1 MAYFSDKFNGT
12 NYFENINFHHL
23 EFYVG
28 NAKQA
33 SEYYK
38 QIFGFQD
45 YAYAGPET
53 GVKDKVSYVIK
64 KNQVFYVLTTP
75 LLSNHP
81 ISDWLRKHGDG
92 VYDVA
97 FSVDSVEESY
107 NGCIKRG
114 GKSANELFAINDDN
128 GFYAKA
134 SIQSYGDCIHS
145 FINNEHYKIWAP
157 NFIILEPKSLWKH
170 KTVSDCLEDTKIELI
185 DHVVANVELDKMD
198 YWKEYYEKIFGFCA
212 FVRFD
217 ETDIS
222 TKYSSLKSVV
232 LRSENWKVKLP
243 INEPAEGLK
252 KSQIEEYL
260 DFNEGPGIQHIALL
274 SSDILETIRLL
285 KRNGLKFLQLP
296 DTYYELLRK
305 KNILI
310 KEDIDK
316 IQKLGILVDHDEE
329 GYLLQL
335 FTQPMQD
342 RPTLFIEIIQRRGS
356 RGFGQGNFQSLFESI
371 ELEQERRGNL

>member
-1 MAYFSDKFNGT
+1 MAYFTNKFEGKK
-12 NYFENINFHHL
+12 YFKGIGFHHL

-38 QIFGFQD
+38 NIFGFSN

-53 GVKDKVSYVIK
+53 GLKDRVSYVMR
-64 KNQVFYVLTTP
+64 KNKVFYVLTTP
-75 LLSNHP
+75 LKSNHV
-81 ISDWLRKHGDG
+81 ISNWLLKHGDG
-92 VYDVA
+92 VYDIA
-97 FSVDSVEESY
+97 FSVNSVVDAYE
-107 NGCIKRG
+107 GCLERG
-114 GKSANELFAINDDN
+114 GESAYALFSTDDEN
-128 GFYAKA
+128 GSFSKA
-134 SIQSYGDCIHS
+134 SIKSYGDCIHS
-145 FINNEHYKIWAP
+145 FVNNNEYKLWAP
-157 NFIILEPKSLWKH
+157 NFVENLDNEQDS
-170 KTVSDCLEDTKIELI
+170 EDTKIELI

-198 YWKEYYEKIFGFCA
+198 FWKEYYEKIFGFSA

-274 SSDILETIRLL
+274 TSDIIQTIKVLRN
-285 KRNGLKFLQLP
+285 NGLKFLNLP
-296 DTYYELLRK
+296 DTYYELLKK

-310 KEDIDK
+310 KEDIIK
-316 IQKLGILVDHDEE
+316 LKELGILLDSDDE

-335 FTQPMQD
+335 FTQPIQD

-371 ELEQERRGNL
+371 ELEQARRGNL

>member
-1 MAYFSDKFNGT
+1 MAFFSNEFNGT
-12 NYFENINFHHL
+12 NYFESINFHHL

-33 SEYYK
+33 REYYK
-38 QIFGFQD
+38 KVFGFVD
-45 YAYAGPET
+45 FAYSGPET
-53 GVKDKVSYVIK
+53 GVKNKVSYVLK
-64 KNQVFYVLTTP
+64 KNQVFFVLTTP
-75 LLSNHP
+75 LESNNYISKWLS
-81 ISDWLRKHGDG
+81 LHGDG
-92 VYDVA
+92 VYDIA
-97 FSVDSVEESY
+97 FHVNSVENAY
-107 NGCIKRG
+107 KGCLDRG
-114 GKSANELFAINDDN
+114 AISINKLINIDDDN
-128 GFYAKA
+128 GSYSKA
-134 SIQSYGDCIHS
+134 SIKSYGDCIHS
-145 FINNEHYKIWAP
+145 FINNNDFKIWAP
-157 NFIILEPKSLWKH
+157 NFKMQ
-170 KTVSDCLEDTKIELI
+170 SDFEEINDSKIELI

-198 YWKEYYEKIFGFCA
+198 FWKEYYEKIFGFSA

-260 DFNEGPGIQHIALL
+260 DFNEGPGVQHIALL
-274 SSDILETIRLL
+274 STDILETIRVL
-285 KRNGLKFLQLP
+285 RGNGLKFLQLP
-296 DTYYELLRK
+296 ETYYELLK
-305 KNILI
+305 AKNILI
-310 KEDIDK
+310 KEDMK
-316 IQKLGILVDHDEE
+316 IIKDLGILVDDDEE

-335 FTQPMQD
+335 FTQPLQD

-371 ELEQERRGNL
+371 ELEQKRRGNL

>member
-1 MAYFSDKFNGT
+1 MAYFTDKFNGSD
-12 NYFENINFHHL
+12 YFPNIKFHHL

-33 SEYYK
+33 AEYYK
-38 QIFGFQD
+38 KVFGFSD
-45 YAYAGPET
+45 YAYSGPET
-53 GVKDKVSYVIK
+53 GVRDRVSYVLR
-64 KNQVFYVLTTP
+64 KNKVFYVLTTP

-81 ISDWLRKHGDG
+81 ISSWLKKHGDG
-92 VYDVA
+92 VYDIA
-97 FSVDSVEESY
+97 FNVNSVRDAY
-107 NGCIKRG
+107 KGCIDRG
-114 GKSANELFAINDDN
+114 AESVNSL
-128 GFYAKA
+128 A
-134 SIQSYGDCIHS
+134 SIEDENGYFSKGSIKSYGDCIHS
-145 FINNEHYKIWAP
+145 FINNEKYSAWAP
-157 NFIILEPKSLWKH
+157 GFIMVNNS
-170 KTVSDCLEDTKIELI
+170 TNSTDTKIEII
-185 DHVVANVELDKMD
+185 DHVVANVEVEKMD
-198 YWKEYYEKIFGFCA
+198 YWKEYYERIFGFTA

-222 TKYSSLKSVV
+222 TQYSSLKSVV
-232 LRSENWKVKLP
+232 LRSKNWKVKLP

-274 SSDILETIRLL
+274 SSDILETIKVLRG
-285 KRNGLKFLQLP
+285 NGLEFLKLP

-310 KEDIDK
+310 KEDIEI
-316 IQKLGILVDHDEE
+316 IQDLGILIDDDEE

>member
-1 MAYFSDKFNGT
+1 MAYFTDKFNGID
-12 NYFENINFHHL
+12 YFNNIHFHHL

-33 SEYYK
+33 KEYYK
-38 QIFGFQD
+38 KVFGFSD
-45 YAYAGPET
+45 YAYSGPET
-53 GVKDKVSYVIK
+53 GVQDKVSYVIK
-64 KNQVFYVLTTP
+64 KNKVIYVLTTP

-81 ISDWLRKHGDG
+81 ISNWLCKHGDG
-92 VYDVA
+92 IYDIA
-97 FSVDSVEESY
+97 FNVPSVEGAY
-107 NGCIKRG
+107 NGCVDRGAKSIGELDIISDENGSFSKGSIK
-114 GKSANELFAINDDN
+114 
-128 GFYAKA
+128 
-134 SIQSYGDCIHS
+134 SYGDCIHS
-145 FINNEHYKIWAP
+145 FINNKNYKIWAP
-157 NFIILEPKSLWKH
+157 NFIMLNKPS
-170 KTVSDCLEDTKIELI
+170 TSEDTKIEAI
-185 DHVVANVELDKMD
+185 DHVVANVPLDKMD

-222 TKYSSLKSVV
+222 TKYSSLKSIVV
-232 LRSENWKVKLP
+232 RSKNWKIKLP

-274 SSDILETIRLL
+274 SSDILETIKVLRD
-285 KRNGLKFLQLP
+285 NGLEFLKLP

-305 KNILI
+305 KDILI
-310 KEDIDK
+310 KEDIK
-316 IQKLGILVDHDEE
+316 IIEDLGILIDDDEE

>member
-1 MAYFSDKFNGT
+1 MAFFSNKFDGT
-12 NYFENINFHHL
+12 DYFESINFHHL

-33 SEYYK
+33 REYYK
-38 QIFGFQD
+38 KVFGFSD
-45 YAYAGPET
+45 YAYSGPET
-53 GVKDKVSYVIK
+53 GVKGKVSYVLK
-64 KNQVFYVLTTP
+64 KNQIFFVFTTP
-75 LLSNHP
+75 LKSDHYISNWLS
-81 ISDWLRKHGDG
+81 KHGDG

-97 FSVDSVEESY
+97 FHVNSVKDSY
-107 NGCIKRG
+107 NGCINRG
-114 GKSANELFAINDDN
+114 GKSIKKIINIKDKN
-128 GFYAKA
+128 GSFSKA
-134 SIQSYGDCIHS
+134 SIKSYGDCIHS
-145 FINNEHYKIWAP
+145 FINNENFKTWAP
-157 NFIILEPKSLWKH
+157 NFKMKNNFE
-170 KTVSDCLEDTKIELI
+170 DLEDTKIELI

-198 YWKEYYEKIFGFCA
+198 FWKEYYEKVFGFSA

-243 INEPAEGLK
+243 INEPAEGIK

-260 DFNEGPGIQHIALL
+260 YFNEGPGVQHIALL
-274 SSDILETIRLL
+274 STDILETIRVLR
-285 KRNGLKFLQLP
+285 KNGLNFLKLP
-296 DTYYELLRK
+296 ETYYELLK
-305 KNILI
+305 AKNILI
-310 KEDIDK
+310 KEDMK
-316 IQKLGILVDHDEE
+316 IIKNLGILVDDDDE

-335 FTQPMQD
+335 FTQPLQD

-371 ELEQERRGNL
+371 ELEQKKRGNL

>member
-1 MAYFSDKFNGT
+1 MAYFTDKFNGID
-12 NYFENINFHHL
+12 YFKNITFHHL

-38 QIFGFQD
+38 KVFGFKNF
-45 YAYAGPET
+45 AYSGPET
-53 GVKDKVSYVIK
+53 GIKDKVSYVIN
-64 KNQVFYVLTTP
+64 KNRVFYVLTSP

-97 FSVDSVEESY
+97 FSVDSVEKSY
-107 NGCIKRG
+107 NGCINRG
-114 GKSANELFAINDDN
+114 AESINRTISIDDDN
-128 GFYAKA
+128 GFYSKA
-134 SIQSYGDCIHS
+134 SIKSYGECIHS
-145 FINNEHYKIWAP
+145 FINNKNYKTWAP
-157 NFIILEPKSLWKH
+157 NFIMQKDSTH
-170 KTVSDCLEDTKIELI
+170 DEDTKIELI

-260 DFNEGPGIQHIALL
+260 DFNEGPGIQHIALI
-274 SSDILETIRLL
+274 SSNILDTIRVLR
-285 KRNGLKFLQLP
+285 KNGLKFLKLP

-316 IQKLGILVDHDEE
+316 IQELGILVDHDEE

>member
-1 MAYFSDKFNGT
+1 MAYFTNQFNGSD
-12 NYFENINFHHL
+12 YFSNIRFHHL

-33 SEYYK
+33 RAYYK
-38 QIFGFQD
+38 KVFGFSD
-45 YAYAGPET
+45 YAYSGPET
-53 GVKDKVSYVIK
+53 GVRDRVSYVLR
-64 KNQVFYVLTTP
+64 KNKVFYVLTTP
-75 LLSNHP
+75 LLSNHS
-81 ISDWLRKHGDG
+81 ISDWLKKHGDG
-92 VYDVA
+92 VYDIA
-97 FSVDSVEESY
+97 FEVDSVKDAY
-107 NGCIKRG
+107 NGCIDRG
-114 GKSANELFAINDDN
+114 AQSNSELEIIDDENGSFAR
-128 GFYAKA
+128 G
-134 SIQSYGDCIHS
+134 SIKSYGDCIHS
-145 FINNEHYKIWAP
+145 FINNKQYSIWSP
-157 NFIILEPKSLWKH
+157 GFTKSNSSLN
-170 KTVSDCLEDTKIELI
+170 SIDTKIELI
-185 DHVVANVELDKMD
+185 DHVVANVELEKMD

-232 LRSENWKVKLP
+232 LRSKNWKVKLP

-260 DFNEGPGIQHIALL
+260 DFNEGPGVQHIALL
-274 SSDILETIRLL
+274 SSNILETIKVLRS
-285 KRNGLKFLQLP
+285 NGLEFLKLP

-305 KNILI
+305 KNIFI
-310 KEDIDK
+310 EEDIEIIKD
-316 IQKLGILVDHDEE
+316 LGILIDDDEE

-335 FTQPMQD
+335 FTQPIQD

-371 ELEQERRGNL
+371 ELEQSRRGNL

>member
-38 QIFGFQD
+38 QTFGFQD

-64 KNQVFYVLTTP
+64 KNKVFFVLTTP

-97 FSVDSVEESY
+97 FSVNSVEESY

-114 GKSANELFAINDDN
+114 GKSACKIVALNDDN

-134 SIQSYGDCIHS
+134 SIKSYGDCVHS
-145 FINNEHYKIWAP
+145 FVSNEKYKIWAP
-157 NFIILEPKSLWKH
+157 NFIMLYKTSQLEN
-170 KTVSDCLEDTKIELI
+170 TKIELI

>member
-1 MAYFSDKFNGT
+1 MAYFTDKFNGT
-12 NYFENINFHHL
+12 DYFNNIDFHHL

-28 NAKQA
+28 NAKQTK
-33 SEYYK
+33 EYYK
-38 QIFGFQD
+38 KVFGFSD
-45 YAYAGPET
+45 YAYSGPET
-53 GVKDKVSYVIK
+53 GVRDRVSYVLK
-64 KNQVFYVLTTP
+64 KNQIFYVLTTP

-81 ISDWLRKHGDG
+81 ISDWLCKHGDG
-92 VYDVA
+92 VYDIA
-97 FSVDSVEESY
+97 FNVNSVEDAY
-107 NGCIKRG
+107 KGCIARG
-114 GKSANELFAINDDN
+114 AQSVHDIIIVNDKN
-128 GFYAKA
+128 GIFAKA
-134 SIQSYGDCIHS
+134 SIRSYGDCIHS
-145 FINNEHYKIWAP
+145 FINNREYPIWAP
-157 NFIILEPKSLWKH
+157 SFILKGNPS
-170 KTVSDCLEDTKIELI
+170 SSEDTKIELI

-198 YWKEYYEKIFGFCA
+198 SWKEYYEKVFGFCA

-232 LRSENWKVKLP
+232 LRSKNWKVRLP

-274 SSDILETIRLL
+274 SSDIIGTIRVL
-285 KRNGLKFLQLP
+285 RNNGLEFLKLP

-305 KNILI
+305 KDILI
-310 KEDIDK
+310 KEDIK
-316 IQKLGILVDHDEE
+316 IIQDLGILIDNDDE

-335 FTQPMQD
+335 FTQPIQD

>member
-1 MAYFSDKFNGT
+1 MAYFTDKFEGKK
-12 NYFENINFHHL
+12 YFENINFHHL

-38 QIFGFQD
+38 NIFGFSD

-53 GVKDKVSYVIK
+53 GLKDRVSYVIR
-64 KNQVFYVLTTP
+64 KNKVFYVLTTP
-75 LLSNHP
+75 LKSNHS
-81 ISDWLRKHGDG
+81 ISKWLLKHGDG
-92 VYDVA
+92 VYDIA
-97 FSVDSVEESY
+97 FSVDSVRDAYE
-107 NGCIKRG
+107 GCLERG
-114 GKSANELFAINDDN
+114 GESVYDLFIADDEN
-128 GFYAKA
+128 GSFAKA
-134 SIQSYGDCIHS
+134 SIKSYGDCIHS
-145 FINNEHYKIWAP
+145 FVNNNEYKLWAP
-157 NFIILEPKSLWKH
+157 NFVENLNNEQN
-170 KTVSDCLEDTKIELI
+170 LEDTKIELI

-198 YWKEYYEKIFGFCA
+198 FWKEYYEKIFGFSA

-260 DFNEGPGIQHIALL
+260 DFNEGPGVQHIALL
-274 SSDILETIRLL
+274 SSDIIQTIKILRG
-285 KRNGLKFLQLP
+285 NGLKFLKLP
-296 DTYYELLRK
+296 DTYYELLKK
-305 KNILI
+305 KNISI
-310 KEDIDK
+310 KEDFVK
-316 IQKLGILVDHDEE
+316 LQELGILVDNDDE

-335 FTQPMQD
+335 FTQPIQD
-342 RPTLFIEIIQRRGS
+342 RPTLFIEIIQRKGS

-371 ELEQERRGNL
+371 ELEQARRGNL